1 MKHLVRVYITLRVHT
16 CYTHRATYQS
26 TARTMKGCCEY
37 GVWQLLMRLEF
48 CDPLAVAFSDPLA
61 VGFSD
66 PLAVRTLPEMK
77 PLQTDICES
86 CTYKYALKSTANPMV
101 T

>member
-1 MKHLVRVYITLRVHT
+1 
-16 CYTHRATYQS
+16 
-26 TARTMKGCCEY
+26 MKGCCEY

-48 CDPLAVAFSDPLA
+48 CDPLAV
-61 VGFSD
+61 GFSD
-66 PLAVRTLPEMK
+66 PLAVKTLPEMK
-77 PLQTDICES
+77 PLQTDICKS